1 MSLRSA
7 MGYNRIMKLSIS
19 VFGRD
24 EPGVIAILTSS
35 LKDAGANIEDAS
47 MTLLQGFFAMIM
59 VIDIE
64 DTRVA
69 SLASEL
75 KHKDELVGFVVNI
88 AEAKDEPKHTKVDT
102 SLEGKTRYVLK
113 MGVHDSVGI
122 VAQVTKILSDNNANI
137 VDFRTVRDNDT
148 NLFSLF
154 LDVDV
159 LNSCEEIVSFEIK
172 NLANTYAGY
181 IDFNTVEEVDL

>member
-1 MSLRSA
+1 MR
-7 MGYNRIMKLSIS
+7 YNRVMKLSIS

-24 EPGVIAILTSS
+24 EPGMIALLTSS

-59 VIDIE
+59 VIDL
-64 DTRVA
+64 DDSKVGD
-69 SLASEL
+69 LAAEL
-75 KHKDELVGFVVNI
+75 KRKDELVGFVVNI
-88 AEAKDEPKHTKVDT
+88 AEAKDEQLKPSKDT
-102 SLEGKTRYVLK
+102 SLGGTTRYVLK
-113 MGVHDSVGI
+113 MGVNDSVGI

-148 NLFSLF
+148 SKFSLF

-159 LNSCEEIVSFEIK
+159 LNSTEEIVSFEIK
-172 NLANTYAGY
+172 NLANAYAGY

>member
-1 MSLRSA
+1 
-7 MGYNRIMKLSIS
+7 MKLSIS
-19 VFGRD
+19 IFGRD
-24 EPGVIAILTSS
+24 EPGVIAILTSA
-35 LKDAGANIEDAS
+35 LKEAGANIEDAS

-64 DTRVA
+64 DAKVGD
-69 SLASEL
+69 LANEL
-75 KHKDELVGFVVNI
+75 KRKDELTGFVVNV
-88 AEAKDEPKHTKVDT
+88 AEAKDDQLPHSHDT
-102 SLEGKTRYVLK
+102 SLGGTTRYVLK
-113 MGVHDSVGI
+113 MSVNDSVGI
-122 VAQVTKILSDNNANI
+122 VAQVTKILSNNDANI

-159 LNSCEEIVSFEIK
+159 LNSSEEIVSFEIK